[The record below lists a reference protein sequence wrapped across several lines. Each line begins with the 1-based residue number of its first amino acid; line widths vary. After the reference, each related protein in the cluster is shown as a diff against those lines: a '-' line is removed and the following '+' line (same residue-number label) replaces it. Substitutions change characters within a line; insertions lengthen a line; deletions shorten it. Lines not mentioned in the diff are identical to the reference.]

1 MSELLMKFYQEVIQY
16 ENDSI
21 EYGKQLDEEAIHLLE
36 AYKEKFNDE
45 KMEIIKELMY
55 QLAYEAQRMGYVLG
69 VKSVIQIYFELFV
82 IQS

>member
-1 MSELLMKFYQEVIQY
+1 MNELLMKFYQEVIQY

-45 KMEIIKELMY
+45 EMEVIKGLMY
-55 QLAYEAQRMGYVLG
+55 QLAYEAERMGYVLG
-69 VKSVIQIYFELFV
+69 IKSVAQIHIELFGM
-82 IQS
+82 QL

>member
-45 KMEIIKELMY
+45 EMEIIKELMY
-55 QLAYEAQRMGYVLG
+55 QLAYEAQRIGYVLG
-69 VKSVIQIYFELFV
+69 VKSVIQIYLELFG